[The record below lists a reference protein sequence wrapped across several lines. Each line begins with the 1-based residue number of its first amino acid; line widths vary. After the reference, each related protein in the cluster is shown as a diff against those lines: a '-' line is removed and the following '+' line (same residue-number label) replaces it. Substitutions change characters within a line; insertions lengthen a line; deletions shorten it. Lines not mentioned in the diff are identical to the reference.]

1 MPLEAG
7 GAPLFTC
14 GQENNQSGPAAP
26 GQPSQARDLRILQD
40 TLARYKAVLVDP
52 AEFACMKAIVLFRS
66 GIIYYVVMK
75 LFKEYI

>member
-7 GAPLFTC
+7 GAPLFSC
-14 GQENNQSGPAAP
+14 NQDGSQSGTGQA

-66 GIIYYVVMK
+66 GNS
-75 LFKEYI
+75 